1 METFTQPR
9 ITGYRQLS
17 ESDVAVM
24 NFIKD
29 NAPEMLISRAR
40 NHVAQQRQRQQR
52 IVEIAERA
60 SIHRDQVEMVY
71 GAPPTAETTF
81 NSAGYLALT
90 YPEVARLREQAK
102 AEIARI
108 DAAQPERWIAIANT
122 HFQEGLMAL
131 TRAVAQPSSF

>member
-1 METFTQPR
+1 METFTQPK

-17 ESDVAVM
+17 EAEGKLMSDMKAGLGSTCQLYLQ
-24 NFIKD
+24 IAKD
-29 NAPEMLISRAR
+29 
-40 NHVAQQRQRQQR
+40 HVGAQRGMASNMAGSAMT
-52 IVEIAERA
+52 VEAHT
-60 SIHRDQVEMVY
+60 S
-71 GAPPTAETTF
+71 
-81 NSAGYLALT
+81 
-90 YPEVARLREQAK
+90 AK